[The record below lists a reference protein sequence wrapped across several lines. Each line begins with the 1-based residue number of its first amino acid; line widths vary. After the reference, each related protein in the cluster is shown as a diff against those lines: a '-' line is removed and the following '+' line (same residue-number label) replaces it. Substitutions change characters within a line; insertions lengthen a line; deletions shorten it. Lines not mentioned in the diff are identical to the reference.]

1 MNISYEGIGHLS
13 VTFPAGDC
21 EVGQVCKLDGSGNA
35 VKCGSG
41 EDFIG
46 FVESVHGSSAAVQV
60 EGFACVPYN
69 GIFPTCGYVGLAGD
83 GAGKVT
89 NSGEGKKYLVVNV
102 DQINGNLIIKL

>member
-60 EGFACVPYN
+60 EGFVRIPYN
-69 GIFPTCGYVGLAGD
+69 GIFPECGYVMLVGD
-83 GAGKVT
+83 GDGYTT
-89 NSGEGKKYLVVNV
+89 NSSNSKSYLVVESDANSGTIV
-102 DQINGNLIIKL
+102 IKL